1 MLRILLFLSL
11 LAPIFA
17 HGEEIFT
24 SPQKKVKSKVFSFEK
39 RDNIIRSDEIE
50 AWDELTAPK
59 DYVLSN
65 DLYYN
70 RYCNKIWS
78 KQIQAFRKKN
88 PHIQDPD
95 LISIGKQITVQ
106 RCKHFNPDLKVVEEI
121 IKKEEKVALEEEKFD
136 WVLGAFGGYV
146 FLSSK
151 GVDLEQKGPFYGVK
165 LGYNFFLSEKWIYTP
180 MIGYLRQEVKSDLED
195 LKIEGMIIQQVFAYD
210 LGKGYFLGPEVSF
223 LTGKNISLLNRPEE
237 ESYKIM
243 GGVNLR
249 KQFSPHFS
257 YEISVIQAVED
268 INVREH
274 LMYTLGLKYNF

>member
-1 MLRILLFLSL
+1 MLRLLLFLLILS
-11 LAPIFA
+11 PTFS
-17 HGEEIFT
+17 HGEVFT
-24 SPQKKVKSKVFSFEK
+24 SPQKKVGSKVFSFEK

-50 AWDELTAPK
+50 AWDEMTAPK

-88 PHIQDPD
+88 PHILDPD

-121 IKKEEKVALEEEKFD
+121 IKKEEEKTVAKDYRSE
-136 WVLGAFGGYV
+136 WVMGAFGGYIS
-146 FLSSK
+146 LGENK
-151 GVDLEQKGPFYGVK
+151 VDLEQKGSFYGLK

-180 MIGYLRQEVKSDLED
+180 MIGYINQKVSSSLGDIKV
-195 LKIEGMIIQQVFAYD
+195 EGMIIQQVFGYN
-210 LGKGYFLGPEVSF
+210 LGSGYFLGPEVSF
-223 LTGKNISLLNRPEE
+223 LTGKNVSLLNRNEE

-243 GGVNLR
+243 GGLNLR
-249 KQFSPHFS
+249 KELSPRFS
-257 YEISVIQAVED
+257 YELSVIQSIKD
-268 INVREH
+268 ISVREH
-274 LMYTLGLKYNF
+274 LMYSLGLKYNF